1 MIEAI
6 LYLVIFIF
14 IINIFFYKKQNNF
27 TSKNF
32 NNKYSNKESNNKES
46 NNKESNNKE
55 SNNKDLNKFFE
66 KNDLKLFRKYE
77 KYSKIIKIPQGQVTI
92 CPSKLIEEIPQIT
105 WNGYFINNLVVY
117 PEFRKKGY
125 GKILL
130 KKIINKAKKEE
141 QLHLISQVNEK
152 NIPAMNLHYEMGF
165 KSYFRGL
172 DKNNNIVRIL
182 VYYF

>member
-1 MIEAI
+1 MIEEI

-32 NNKYSNKESNNKES
+32 NNKYS
-46 NNKESNNKE
+46 NKESNNKE